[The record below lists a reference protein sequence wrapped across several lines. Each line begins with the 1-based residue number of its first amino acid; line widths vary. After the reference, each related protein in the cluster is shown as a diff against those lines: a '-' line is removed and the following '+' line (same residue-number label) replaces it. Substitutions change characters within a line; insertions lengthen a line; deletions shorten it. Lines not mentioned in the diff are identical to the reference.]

1 VGATENPES
10 ANAELA
16 RVFVIHGRDLEAVA
30 QLESFLK
37 RLGLKHVRF
46 EDVADGL
53 RSNAFIADIVV
64 EGIRNAQIV
73 IGLFTPDE
81 VAALYDH
88 GGEYVEASARWQ
100 ARPNVLFEAGVA
112 WGIGR
117 EKVILATLGA
127 DVELF
132 SDVDGIHILRL
143 DQEKGRRSMI
153 TNIENILGRKLDTNE
168 GYEEANFSQVT
179 RKRWEYYDEL
189 DDLQR
194 ELRDQQV
201 GSGRLSVF
209 DVLARAVRELGGV
222 NFMRLSTAQ
231 LMAGIQKRYS
241 PQITNETYWWL
252 IVLGVFRFKDIG
264 GNWFDDNGVN
274 WKFSVQYSEISNR
287 GRALLRKLAA
297 G

>member
-1 VGATENPES
+1 MVSATDNPES
-10 ANAELA
+10 A
-16 RVFVIHGRDLEAVA
+16 RVFVIHGRDLDAVGE
-30 QLESFLK
+30 LESFLK
-37 RLGLKHVRF
+37 RLGLRHVRF
-46 EDVADGL
+46 EDVADSL

-64 EGIRNAQIV
+64 EGIRNADIV

-81 VAALYDH
+81 AAALYDYD
-88 GGEYVEASARWQ
+88 GQYVEATARWQ

-127 DVELF
+127 DVELY
-132 SDVDGIHILRL
+132 SDADGIHILRL

-153 TNIENILGRKLDTNE
+153 TNIENILGRRLDTLE
-168 GYEEANFSQVT
+168 GYQEANFSQVT
-179 RKRWEYYDEL
+179 RKRWDYYDEL

-201 GSGRLSVF
+201 GSGRLTVF
-209 DVLARAVRELGGV
+209 DVLTRAVREQRNV
-222 NFMRLSTAQ
+222 NFNRLSTEE
-231 LMAGIQKRYS
+231 LMEGIQKRYN

-252 IVLGVFRFKDIG
+252 IVFGVFRFRDIC
-264 GNWFDDNGVN
+264 GNWFYDNVVN
-274 WKFSVQYSEISNR
+274 WKYSVKYSEISNR